1 MNQYK
6 IRKGEEVYSKYVKL
20 RNDKGIT
27 DYRVAIDTGIR
38 RSTFSDWKSGRSKP
52 KTDKLKILAD
62 YFGVSIDYLACGE
75 KASVISVDGLTDEQV
90 DLVTELARS
99 LQQQNKNHRVTPKST
114 PTPEQQ
120 ELVFKVIEQFLK

>member
-20 RNDKGIT
+20 RNDKCIT

-62 YFGVSIDYLACGE
+62 YFGVSVDY
-75 KASVISVDGLTDEQV
+75 
-90 DLVTELARS
+90 
-99 LQQQNKNHRVTPKST
+99 
-114 PTPEQQ
+114 
-120 ELVFKVIEQFLK
+120 FLEDNAE

>member
-1 MNQYK
+1 M
-6 IRKGEEVYSKYVKL
+6 YSKYVKL

-62 YFGVSIDYLACGE
+62 
-75 KASVISVDGLTDEQV
+75 
-90 DLVTELARS
+90 
-99 LQQQNKNHRVTPKST
+99 
-114 PTPEQQ
+114 
-120 ELVFKVIEQFLK
+120 